1 MRRFAFAW
9 EPVGTGR
16 LALWHRPRL
25 ATIAQL
31 SRSGCT
37 RVVTLLSEREG
48 APAIGAAVERA
59 GLAWSWIPLA
69 SGRPPEGRPS
79 REARAGIAELDR
91 QLEGGASVLL
101 HCSAGIHR
109 TGLVAYALFRRRGLD
124 PDQALAAV
132 RRLRAVTAEGLR
144 PEHLRWGDQKCDST
158 ES

>member
-9 EPVGTGR
+9 EPVAAGR

-31 SRSGCT
+31 PRSGCT

-48 APAIGAAVERA
+48 ARAIGAAVERA

-79 REARAGIAELDR
+79 REARAGIVELDR
-91 QLEGGASVLL
+91 HLRGGASVLL

-109 TGLVAYALFRRRGLD
+109 TGLVAYALFRHRGLD
-124 PDQALAAV
+124 PDQARAAV

-144 PEHLRWGDQKCDST
+144 PEHLRWGDQKGVST